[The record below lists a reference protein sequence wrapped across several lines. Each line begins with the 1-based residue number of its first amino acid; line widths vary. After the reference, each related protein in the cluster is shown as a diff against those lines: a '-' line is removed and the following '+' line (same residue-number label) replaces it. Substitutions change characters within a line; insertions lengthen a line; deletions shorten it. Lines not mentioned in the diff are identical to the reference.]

1 MTDVYKGQ
9 DITGLLQDWKAG
21 NQQALEKLSSI
32 VQKRLQNL
40 ASSYLRREEYQ
51 SLQSSDLVNQAYVSL
66 ISGHMLAWEDR
77 AHFFGILARL
87 MRQLLIQHARKR
99 VAQKRVGRDKLSS
112 LEEGRIQVPSKPAE
126 FILLDEAL
134 QVLESI
140 DPRQCGIVEMR
151 YFGGL
156 TIEETAVAMGC
167 SESTVVREWRLAKA
181 WLYRELKSRRSK

>member
-66 ISGHMLAWEDR
+66 ISGHMPA
-77 AHFFGILARL
+77 GKI
-87 MRQLLIQHARKR
+87 
-99 VAQKRVGRDKLSS
+99 
-112 LEEGRIQVPSKPAE
+112 GRIS
-126 FILLDEAL
+126 
-134 QVLESI
+134 
-140 DPRQCGIVEMR
+140 
-151 YFGGL
+151 
-156 TIEETAVAMGC
+156 
-167 SESTVVREWRLAKA
+167 LAS
-181 WLYRELKSRRSK
+181 WLV